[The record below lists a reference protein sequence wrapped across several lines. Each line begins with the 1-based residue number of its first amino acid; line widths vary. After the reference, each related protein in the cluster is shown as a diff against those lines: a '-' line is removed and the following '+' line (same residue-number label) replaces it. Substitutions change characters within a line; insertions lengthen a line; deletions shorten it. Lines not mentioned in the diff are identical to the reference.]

1 MRGIFVIQGERVQE
15 VGYRP
20 YLQELSI
27 NYNLD
32 VIARNE
38 LNRNIVS
45 VEVSGA
51 REDIKNFHNFLTQRA
66 GNSHYINKPRSAK
79 VDVISGL
86 TLAKGKI
93 RDIVILK
100 QGNKLIFEQLSKG
113 IRYQL
118 DTIKYQKNIF
128 SYQKKISENIAKLPV
143 ELAREIKKFAAVN

>member
-1 MRGIFVIQGERVQE
+1 MRGIFVIQGEMVQE

-27 NYNLD
+27 NYNVD

-45 VEVSGA
+45 IEVSGA
-51 REDIKNFHNFLTQRA
+51 REDIRNFHNFLTQRA
-66 GNSHYINKPRSAK
+66 GNSHYINKPGSAK

-86 TLAKGKI
+86 TLAKGKL

-128 SYQKKISENIAKLPV
+128 SYQKKISENIKKLPMG
-143 ELAREIKKFAAVN
+143 LAREIKKFASAT